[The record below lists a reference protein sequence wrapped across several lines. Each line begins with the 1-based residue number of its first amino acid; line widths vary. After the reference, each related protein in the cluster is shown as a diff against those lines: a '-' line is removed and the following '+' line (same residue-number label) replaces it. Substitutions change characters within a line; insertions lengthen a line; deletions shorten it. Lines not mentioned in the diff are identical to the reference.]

1 MRSPEW
7 NDAALFSCM
16 EEGLNGALPARRN
29 VILKQIMALFGTQIL
44 IYGWYIFFYG
54 KQRNL
59 GRYRCPEDAK
69 AARKQTEELAGE
81 CND

>member
-7 NDAALFSCM
+7 NDAVLFSCM

-44 IYGWYIFFYG
+44 IYGWHIFFIAE
-54 KQRNL
+54 NSAIW
-59 GRYRCPEDAK
+59 EDI
-69 AARKQTEELAGE
+69 ARETVQH
-81 CND
+81 